1 MTSKLPKSTQLN
13 LNTVN
18 NSEPCIILHY
28 LKDKHNMTA
37 RLVVNN
43 LKSYFFT
50 ATGLLKAVDD
60 ISFNIDR
67 GETLAL
73 VGESG
78 CGKSMTALSLLRLLP
93 SPGRIAG
100 GEILLDNHNLL
111 QLPENEMRRIRGNDI
126 AMIFQE
132 PMTSLNPVLRI
143 GDQLTEVLVLHKNLS
158 RTDADQEAI
167 SLLEQVGIS
176 DGQRRLREYPHQ
188 LSGGQRQRIM
198 IAMAL
203 ACDPKILIADEPTTA
218 LDVTIQ
224 AQIMDLL
231 QTLKQQRQMATL
243 LISHDLGVVASNA
256 EKIAIMYAG
265 KIVESGSV
273 SDVFKNPL
281 HPYTQGLLS
290 CVPRLGNKQP
300 LPNIRGQVPDLKKTG
315 EGCLFFERCDK
326 TCKQCA
332 HQTPQLTEI
341 DPGHWVRCWRY

>member
-1 MTSKLPKSTQLN
+1 
-13 LNTVN
+13 
-18 NSEPCIILHY
+18 
-28 LKDKHNMTA
+28 MTA
-37 RLVVNN
+37 RLVVKN

-50 ATGLLKAVDD
+50 GTGLLKAVDD
-60 ISFNIDR
+60 VSFSIAP

-93 SPGRIAG
+93 SPGRITG

-111 QLPENEMRRIRGNDI
+111 QLPEPEMRRIRGNDI

-132 PMTSLNPVLRI
+132 PMTSLNPVLKI
-143 GDQLTEVLVLHKNLS
+143 GDQLTEVLLLHKNLS
-158 RTDADQEAI
+158 HQAAEKEAVN
-167 SLLEQVGIS
+167 LLSQVGIS

-203 ACDPKILIADEPTTA
+203 ACDPKLLIADEPTTA

-231 QTLKQQRQMATL
+231 NHLKKTRQMATL

-256 EKIAIMYAG
+256 DQIAVMYAG
-265 KIVESGSV
+265 QIVESGPV
-273 SDVFKNPL
+273 DEVFKEPL
-281 HPYTQGLLS
+281 HPYTQGLLG
-290 CVPRLGNKQP
+290 CVPRLGQKQD
-300 LPNIRGQVPDLKKTG
+300 LPSIPGQVPDLKKPHD
-315 EGCLFFERCDK
+315 GCLFFERCPG
-326 TCKQCA
+326 TCPPCA
-332 HQTPQLTEI
+332 TQLPSLSEI
-341 DPGHWVRCWRY
+341 RPGHRVRCWRY